1 MNSRVWYQCNEENE
15 DDIELF
21 EQGLQIGSHSVI
33 DAAVYNT
40 NEQKILA

>member
-21 EQGLQIGSHSVI
+21 ELGLQTDSHSVI
-33 DAAVYNT
+33 DVYNV

>member
-15 DDIELF
+15 YNIELF
-21 EQGLQIGSHSVI
+21 KLGLQIDSHSVI
-33 DAAVYNT
+33 DVYNM

>member
-15 DDIELF
+15 YDIELF
-21 EQGLQIGSHSVI
+21 ELGLQIDSYSVI
-33 DAAVYNT
+33 DVYNT